1 MNAFNWSCP
10 HCERAV
16 TITKDRLS
24 VEHHVL
30 NIKGADGNRLLA
42 TSFFVC
48 PNPDCT
54 KFTLAASLHETVWNN
69 DWRVG
74 KELERWAL
82 VPDSRAKNFPEYIP
96 QQILEDYR
104 EACTIK
110 SLSPKASAT
119 LSRRCL
125 QGMIRDFWS
134 VKPGRLVDEIGA
146 LVDGKIRRRST
157 LMAPAQ
163 HAHSHCARGVV
174 RDVADGVAV
183 PLGRLNTSNFSK
195 LAAQCDLD

>member
-1 MNAFNWSCP
+1 M
-10 HCERAV
+10 
-16 TITKDRLS
+16 
-24 VEHHVL
+24 

-146 LVDGKIRRRST
+146 IEEKVD
-157 LMAPAQ
+157 
-163 HAHSHCARGVV
+163 
-174 RDVADGVAV
+174 
-183 PLGRLNTSNFSK
+183 PLTWT
-195 LAAQCDLD
+195 AI